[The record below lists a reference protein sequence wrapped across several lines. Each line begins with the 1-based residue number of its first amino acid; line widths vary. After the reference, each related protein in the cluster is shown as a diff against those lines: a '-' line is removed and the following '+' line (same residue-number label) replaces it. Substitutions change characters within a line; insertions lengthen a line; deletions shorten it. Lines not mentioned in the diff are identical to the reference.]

1 MHSTRDPSINGII
14 PYRQRNTEIYTT
26 ENTTID
32 EWRRYFAASE
42 NLQEENN
49 STVLNLNLAL
59 LMGIDLNEF
68 WRYEGSLTT
77 PPCTEG
83 IIWTIFKTPIM
94 FTENELGGFRTDIF
108 PEGYRGPQPL
118 YDRIVY
124 RNFRNETLSSIPD
137 YNCCTKDLKN
147 SANKTF
153 GLVIL
158 QLLSYLF
165 LHILKK
171 ENESKLDLAHVLA
184 VLFLRLYL
192 NGRTNSIG
200 FLCYISITISRY
212 RSTPFCIRH

>member
-1 MHSTRDPSINGII
+1 LPPLFIESVLFRNGEKYSGEIHFVHNNLQTNKSAVLGIFMHSTRDPSINGII

-165 LHILKK
+165 LFHSNL
-171 ENESKLDLAHVLA
+171 
-184 VLFLRLYL
+184 
-192 NGRTNSIG
+192 
-200 FLCYISITISRY
+200 
-212 RSTPFCIRH
+212 